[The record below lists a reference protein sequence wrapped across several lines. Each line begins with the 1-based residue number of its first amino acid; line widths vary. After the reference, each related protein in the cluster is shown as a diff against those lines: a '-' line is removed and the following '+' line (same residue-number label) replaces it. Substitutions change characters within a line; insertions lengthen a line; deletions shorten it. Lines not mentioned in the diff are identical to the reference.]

1 MTILVRFD
9 PLPIALCPLQTDLM
23 RVSEVFIDASL
34 LVLLVVGSVDR
45 ELVAKHRRT
54 SIFLPED
61 YDRLVDLIQDLQVF
75 VTPNTLTE
83 ASNHLENREDTR
95 FLERLR
101 KFIEISREII
111 VTSKTA
117 TRNSAFT
124 RLGLTDAALLGVVS
138 AKRPLIT
145 VDLELYS
152 AALQKGEEAAFNF
165 TYLQNL

>member
-1 MTILVRFD
+1 
-9 PLPIALCPLQTDLM
+9 M
-23 RVSEVFIDASL
+23 RLAEAFIDANL

-45 ELVAKHRRT
+45 RLVAKHRRT
-54 SIFLPED
+54 RTFAPED
-61 YDRLVDLIQDLQVF
+61 YDRLVTVIQDVRIF

-83 ASNHLENREDTR
+83 ASNHLEQREDTR
-95 FLERLR
+95 FLEQLR
-101 KFIEISREII
+101 KLIEISQEII
-111 VTSKTA
+111 VTSTTA
-117 TRNSAFT
+117 ANNIAFT
-124 RLGLTDAALLGVVS
+124 RLGLTDAGLLGVIS

>member
-1 MTILVRFD
+1 
-9 PLPIALCPLQTDLM
+9 M
-23 RVSEVFIDASL
+23 RLTEAFIDANL

-45 ELVAKHRRT
+45 RLVAKHRRT
-54 SIFLPED
+54 RTFVPED
-61 YDRLVDLIQDLQVF
+61 YDRLVTVIQDVRIF

-83 ASNHLENREDTR
+83 ASNHLEQREDTR
-95 FLERLR
+95 FLEQLR
-101 KFIEISREII
+101 KLIEISHEII
-111 VTSKTA
+111 VTSTTA
-117 TRNSAFT
+117 ADNAAFT
-124 RLGLTDAALLGVVS
+124 RLGLTDAGLLGVVS